1 MQLDLPRDDL
11 VEWVQK
17 QLAGGV
23 RNVPY
28 TDPSQDLAEKL
39 ERLLKLKRDIVKMSR
54 QVAERSTLCVS
65 EKWRSVEIKHS
76 LVRAQYKLQYAS
88 IDDLHALS
96 GESETVWNELYAK
109 LDQIM
114 KRREKERGLME
125 ASLNINPDGLSEFLS
140 TRRTALLDE
149 YLQERFLLKKQ
160 KESRKVV
167 EQELREKIASLS
179 SELHGI
185 RDLHRVKKVFV
196 ESRNNETQKQIEAS
210 ERMIEWQLMEEQLRL
225 EREMKELD
233 AHYVPKIE
241 RMRREIAKV
250 SDIANIE
257 AQVVDEKTNV
267 LDHFKADINV
277 LRGDIRD
284 IETAVSQFRT
294 VLRKEAKI
302 QRDQAKA
309 VRE

>member
-1 MQLDLPRDDL
+1 
-11 VEWVQK
+11 
-17 QLAGGV
+17 
-23 RNVPY
+23 
-28 TDPSQDLAEKL
+28 
-39 ERLLKLKRDIVKMSR
+39 
-54 QVAERSTLCVS
+54 
-65 EKWRSVEIKHS
+65 
-76 LVRAQYKLQYAS
+76 
-88 IDDLHALS
+88 
-96 GESETVWNELYAK
+96 
-109 LDQIM
+109 
-114 KRREKERGLME
+114 
-125 ASLNINPDGLSEFLS
+125 
-140 TRRTALLDE
+140 LDE